1 MTTGYSALAIGGS
14 AGSLS
19 ILRATLE
26 GLCADTQLAVVVC
39 VHTASRDV
47 RQLCDVLARHTALP
61 VEEAAPGAPVA
72 PGRVHVASG
81 GYHLLVEHDRTFS
94 LCAGERVQ
102 YARPSIDVLFESM
115 ADVYR
120 YELAALLLSG
130 ANADGAEGLH
140 AVHRAG
146 GLTLIQHPDF
156 SLVADMPKAALALFE
171 PDRQNTPEQLQ
182 AAVKELSRYAR

>member
-1 MTTGYSALAIGGS
+1 MTTSYAALAIGGS
-14 AGSLS
+14 AGSLAV
-19 ILRATLE
+19 LRSTLE
-26 GLCADTQLAVVVC
+26 GLCADTELAVVVC
-39 VHTASRDV
+39 LHTASRDA
-47 RQLCDVLARHTALP
+47 RQLCDVLSGHTTLP
-61 VEEAAPGAPVA
+61 VEEAAPGAPVE
-72 PGRVHVASG
+72 PGRVHVAPG
-81 GYHLLVEHDRTFS
+81 QYHLLIERDRTFS
-94 LCAGERVQ
+94 LCAGARVQ

-120 YELAALLLSG
+120 YELAAMLLSG

-156 SLVADMPKAALALFE
+156 SLVADMPSAALALFE

-182 AAVKELSRYAR
+182 SAVKELSRNAR